1 MRTII
6 ITVAAFL
13 LLSILMVL
21 NHGYIRSTANE
32 LVRLSESLDFDDK
45 EASRAILNEI
55 DRLWRKSSVVFSLT
69 VSFREIDHLGEVL
82 LSLIYSLESPNETEF
97 ELYRALL
104 LDAIDGVARLENFS
118 VVNIL

>member
-13 LLSILMVL
+13 LLCALMII
-21 NHGYIRSTANE
+21 NHSYIKSTSSE
-32 LVRLSESLDFDDK
+32 LVRLTESLDFSEK
-45 EASRAILNEI
+45 EASRSTLEEI
-55 DRLWRKSSVVFSLT
+55 DKTWQRSLVIFSLT

-82 LSLIYSLESPNETEF
+82 LSLTHSLDGASETDF

-118 VVNIL
+118 VTNIL